1 MISLRSK
8 EYFITGAICFFA
20 FKSKCESQHE
30 IHPMEK
36 AVWDKSDYYEGCV
49 KGRTVSIWDQ
59 ACCPWYWKM
68 KYSALL
74 KGSWM
79 HWLQTFLL
87 ASQENDFPSSSH
99 PVTHQ
104 HRTDDAVVSFI
115 PLSFLPPHHQALLD
129 CSPRCIV
136 GCKWNGRINKGFA
149 GLIVGL
155 EVCGAV

>member
-8 EYFITGAICFFA
+8 EYFITGAICFSA
-20 FKSKCESQHE
+20 FKRECESQHE

-79 HWLQTFLL
+79 QWLQTFLL

-104 HRTDDAVVSFI
+104 HRTDDAVMLFI
-115 PLSFLPPHHQALLD
+115 PFSFLPPHQQAMLN
-129 CSPRCIV
+129 CSPRCGV
-136 GCKWNGRINKGFA
+136 GCNWNGRTNKDF
-149 GLIVGL
+149 VG
-155 EVCGAV
+155 